1 LLFLDGDV
9 NNPFILNDYYQADL
23 DDFTSGT
30 WVSVREI

>member
-1 LLFLDGDV
+1 LLAVLDGDV

-30 WVSVREI
+30 LGFHS